1 MSLGGAHH
9 LSLLG
14 HLLDLGDELLL
25 LSLQALPLPLDLPDG
40 FIQHPLVLPQQLCMP
55 LTKNEF
61 NEHKQGRR
69 YSLPSGSVDPDD
81 FVHTSSTPR
90 FFTS

>member
-1 MSLGGAHH
+1 MSFGEGGGGGAHH

-25 LSLQALPLPLDLPDG
+25 LSLKALPLPLDLPDG

-55 LTKNEF
+55 LTKNI
-61 NEHKQGRR
+61 Q
-69 YSLPSGSVDPDD
+69 
-81 FVHTSSTPR
+81 
-90 FFTS
+90 

>member
-1 MSLGGAHH
+1 MREGNEFGGAHH

-61 NEHKQGRR
+61 NEHKDLFYFAPRTN
-69 YSLPSGSVDPDD
+69 SDKINAVGSEG
-81 FVHTSSTPR
+81 SY
-90 FFTS
+90 